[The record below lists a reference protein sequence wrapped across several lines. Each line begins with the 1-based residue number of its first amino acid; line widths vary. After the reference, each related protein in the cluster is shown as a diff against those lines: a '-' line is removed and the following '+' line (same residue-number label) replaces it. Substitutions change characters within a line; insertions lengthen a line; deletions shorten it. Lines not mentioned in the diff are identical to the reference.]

1 MFTFQRGIF
10 PFATNVRNDTKFDKW
25 WQYLVKKLDFALINP
40 TLKLG
45 PQYHENFKIWCSHL
59 DDLGLFWRRLV
70 RFRKFMHNNDPKHA
84 AKLSNKLLQNNSKKP
99 EMANTTSDFI
109 WSTITTKRRNTNKW
123 NNICSQLLE
132 NLMGSISARSKAIIK
147 AKGGYIK

>member
-1 MFTFQRGIF
+1 
-10 PFATNVRNDTKFDKW
+10 
-25 WQYLVKKLDFALINP
+25 
-40 TLKLG
+40 
-45 PQYHENFKIWCSHL
+45 
-59 DDLGLFWRRLV
+59 
-70 RFRKFMHNNDPKHA
+70 MHNNDPKHA

-132 NLMGSISARSKAIIK
+132 NPMGSISARSKAIIK